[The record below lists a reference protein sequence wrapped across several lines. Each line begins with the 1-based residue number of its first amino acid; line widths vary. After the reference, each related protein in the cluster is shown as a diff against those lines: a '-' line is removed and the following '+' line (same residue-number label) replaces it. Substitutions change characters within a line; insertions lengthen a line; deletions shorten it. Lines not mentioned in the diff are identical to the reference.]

1 MTFDFSSIEIRSF
14 NEAAGTSDGPDNGV
28 YSAVVVE
35 VEDPEFYAFPDS
47 KLSPEEV
54 EAKRKWVT
62 RFVFEIEN
70 DDDWAGTR
78 LRSNRIAFGGLHE
91 KSNNYKLWKAL
102 TDDKFDPDHKYR
114 PSEAKGQRCQIT
126 VQVNERGYSDI
137 VGFLPTKKVRG
148 ARTINSLA
156 GEPANVEEI
165 PF

>member
-1 MTFDFSSIEIRSF
+1 MSFDWNSIPEIRSF

-102 TDDKFDPDHKYR
+102 TGDDFDPTRKYR
-114 PSEAKGQRCQIT
+114 PSEAVGYRCQIT
-126 VQVNERGYSDI
+126 VQVNDRGYSDI
-137 VGFLPTKKVRG
+137 VGFLPAKKARG
-148 ARTINSLA
+148 ARTMAQATA
-156 GEPANVEEI
+156 GTTDI

>member
-1 MTFDFSSIEIRSF
+1 MDDIRSF
-14 NEAAGTSDGPDNGV
+14 NEAAGSSEGPDNGV
-28 YSAVVVE
+28 YSAVIVDVE
-35 VEDPEFYAFPDS
+35 QPEFYAYPDS
-47 KLSPEEV
+47 TLTYEEI

-70 DDDWAGTR
+70 DADWAGYK
-78 LRSNRIAFGGLHE
+78 LRTKRIVYGTLHE

-114 PSEAKGQRCQIT
+114 PSEAKGMRCQIT